1 MPFAHVLSKLVDTLK
16 KVLIFYLQ
24 WLVCIAASWLTD
36 QVGPMIESVALDFLL
51 DAETITSEEKTRR
64 HEAENYWRP
73 SLSERC

>member
-1 MPFAHVLSKLVDTLK
+1 MRTFCHNSQTLL

-51 DAETITSEEKTRR
+51 DAQTITPEKNRR
-64 HEAENYWRP
+64 REVENYWRP